1 MKLDNKTYDLLKWL
15 VLIFMPAFI
24 TFVGVIGQTLQA
36 AWLAPSLTILTALN
50 TFLGTLIGVSSI
62 SYSSKEGQDGNNR
75 TGYKRPEE

>member
-1 MKLDNKTYDLLKWL
+1 
-15 VLIFMPAFI
+15 MPAFI

-62 SYSSKEGQDGNNR
+62 SYGNKEDKDGN
-75 TGYKRPEE
+75 TK

>member
-36 AWLAPSLTILTALN
+36 DWLGPSLTILTAFN
-50 TFLGTLIGVSSI
+50 TFLGTMIGVSSI
-62 SYSSKEGQDGNNR
+62 SYGNKEDKDGN
-75 TGYKRPEE
+75 TK